1 MAGMYSALY
10 STSNLTDMVVDV
22 FGTALKATI
31 TWIDLLVLL
40 AVVGIV
46 LSIIMGILFKVSRIL
61 GLG

>member
-1 MAGMYSALY
+1 MTMAYDAQYSVDDI
-10 STSNLTDMVVDV
+10 SDMVVDV
-22 FGTALKATI
+22 FGTALEATI